1 MKIIV
6 ASARTEA
13 LQPFVNSLMQLPS
26 VAEVTFVSTPDAVLH
41 HVQACPPAL
50 ILVDSILLPDNSA
63 EFITNIMQHNAFVHV
78 AYMSEQPEATLHD
91 SMEGLG
97 LVAFL
102 PLVPQLQE
110 ATKLVATVQ
119 EVGYLGQP
127 QKLL

>member
-1 MKIIV
+1 
-6 ASARTEA
+6 
-13 LQPFVNSLMQLPS
+13 
-26 VAEVTFVSTPDAVLH
+26 
-41 HVQACPPAL
+41 
-50 ILVDSILLPDNSA
+50 
-63 EFITNIMQHNAFVHV
+63 
-78 AYMSEQPEATLHD
+78 MSEQSEATLHD